1 MRINEIFN
9 RLFYCFLGATFF
21 VGILPIIL
29 YPFSRYFGKEEE
41 YSEGNHGPLHQFPDG
56 DWNRPPPQGID
67 WLIEKTD
74 YINDYNLLIKINKMF
89 ELNKTNI
96 DNNVNIKV
104 FENINIENGPIQN
117 DLTKEILKK
126 DGFIFPSA

>member
-9 RLFYCFLGATFF
+9 RRFYWFLGATFF

-56 DWNRPPPQGID
+56 FWNESPPQGID
-67 WLIEKTD
+67 WLIEKTAFMP
-74 YINDYNLLIKINKMF
+74 ILIMFILSLVLFLFFLVTKKIKIGFSYLIPALLCFVLMCF
-89 ELNKTNI
+89 QTI
-96 DNNVNIKV
+96 
-104 FENINIENGPIQN
+104 
-117 DLTKEILKK
+117 ILYWLF
-126 DGFIFPSA
+126 D